1 MNTTTVMSTTT
12 DLYKYTASV
21 TYIADEKVYNLETM
35 NIRTIAIDYDYNNM
49 NMPMIFMTLGIYKSL
64 ANTMIM
70 KQDSGIFILDLK
82 RAIANSDM
90 PDLYQDYIN
99 DKFIYFIE
107 GNVDKD
113 TIVEITEDA
122 LDDDTTVTVGLL
134 CQDHV
139 NKNKKSINGI
149 INANLSSAM
158 YYLTGHLPIVMEPPS
173 NNVNLENR
181 VIPPMNSVA
190 KSLKYLNSINV
201 FYNTPYRFFI
211 DFKHTYLMS
220 SSGKAVK
227 AKGENIGTV
236 MITIRHEDEYDAK
249 IQGMTTNKSQALYE
263 VLVSHKDCELCD
275 NTLSNK
281 SFSKMT
287 ATTTTGE
294 YIKES
299 SSTKKSDSNTKE
311 KSRSIRIAND
321 NTGLLKNMVTEMDQ
335 SSIQI
340 LVQKTDIDAAVFTM
354 NKEYIIRAD
363 DAYKSDAYNGRYLL
377 ERKRELYIRDDDTFT
392 VNVMLLFKK
401 VPKG

>member
-149 INANLSSAM
+149 INGNLSSAM

-287 ATTTTGE
+287 ATTTTGG

-335 SSIQI
+335 SSVQI

-363 DAYKSDAYNGRYLL
+363 DAYKTDAYNGRYLL

>member
-12 DLYKYTASV
+12 DLYKYSAAV
-21 TYIADEKVYNLETM
+21 TFIADGEVHNLETV
-35 NIRTIAIDYDYNNM
+35 NVRTIAIDYDYDNM

-64 ANTMIM
+64 ANIMIM

-90 PDLYQDYIN
+90 PNLYQDYIN

-107 GNVDKD
+107 GNVDQD

-139 NKNKKSINGI
+139 NKNKKPINGI
-149 INANLSSAM
+149 INGNLSSAM
-158 YYLTGHLPIVMEPPS
+158 YYLTGHLPIIMEPPT
-173 NNVNLENR
+173 NNVSMENK

-190 KSLKYLNSINV
+190 KSLKYLDSLNV
-201 FYNTPYRFFI
+201 FYDTPYRFFI
-211 DFKHTYLMS
+211 DFNHAYLIS
-220 SSGKAVK
+220 SSGRAVK

-236 MITIRHEDEYDAK
+236 IITISYADEYDAK
-249 IQGMTTNKSQALYE
+249 VQGMNTNKSQGLYE
-263 VLVSHKDCELCD
+263 FIVSHKDCELCD

-281 SFSKMT
+281 SFSKMNA
-287 ATTTTGE
+287 ATTTGN
-294 YIKES
+294 YIKAN
-299 SSTKKSDSNTKE
+299 SSTKKSDSNTKA

-321 NTGLLKNMVTEMDQ
+321 NTGLLDNMVTKMDQ

-363 DAYKSDAYNGRYLL
+363 DAYKTDAYNGRYLL
-377 ERKRELYIRDDDTFT
+377 KRKRELYIRDDDTFT
-392 VNVMLLFKK
+392 VNVMLLFEK
-401 VPKG
+401 VPG